1 MDWHAEIDLS
11 MKNRSITTKVYV
23 LVLGLS
29 RTSHEADIEEE
40 GEIVAVAELE
50 VHVVVIQ
57 EWQREV
63 PKIGEAEA
71 EAVILVGG
79 EVVILPQECID
90 DERRRIQRRRR
101 RGRS

>member
-29 RTSHEADIEEE
+29 RTSHEADIEEG

-57 EWQREV
+57 ERQREV

-71 EAVILVGG
+71 EAVVVGG
-79 EVVILPQECID
+79 EVVILPQEWIN
-90 DERRRIQRRRR
+90 DERRRIQQRRH